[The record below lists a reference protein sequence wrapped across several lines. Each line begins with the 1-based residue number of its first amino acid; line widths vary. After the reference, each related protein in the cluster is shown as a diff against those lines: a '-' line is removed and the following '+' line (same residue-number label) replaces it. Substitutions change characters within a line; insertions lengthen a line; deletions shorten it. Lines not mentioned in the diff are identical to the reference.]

1 MEALRQVAAERGI
14 SLPLNL
20 GLNDGTYM
28 PAACVDV
35 LTRNAH
41 RLGLR
46 NYTTANNDP
55 LREAIAELDG
65 VTPEHVFLRNG
76 SGPILK
82 QVVPQIIS
90 KAIKSS
96 PRRIARHL
104 MNKNGFPIITPK
116 FTYSKVPA
124 KASEMGLT
132 VHLVELGPETG
143 WKLDVAAIERHL
155 KQGDS
160 FVYIANPNN
169 PTGNV
174 LVTRDQIVPLLK
186 KYPRS
191 WFWIDEAYVQ
201 YVDESHRRFSDLVPK
216 FNNLIVGRTFSFA
229 YGLAGVRVGYML
241 APPELVRE
249 MSGQLTNYR
258 LGTLQEELAIAAL
271 QDADHLPW
279 LREECARERQH
290 LIDGMSP
297 HAGVE
302 VWDTQVNFVFGR
314 FTDGR
319 TGAALKARMA
329 ERGIATKCFEP
340 FAGTTYEPYFRITL
354 GTREENAFFLEQFA
368 EVMQVMRPGV

>member
-1 MEALRQVAAERGI
+1 MEALRKAAEARGI
-14 SLPLNL
+14 TLPLNL

-55 LREAIAELDG
+55 LREVIAEIDG

-82 QVVPQIIS
+82 QVVPHI
-90 KAIKSS
+90 IKSS
-96 PRRIARHL
+96 IKGSTRRVVRHL
-104 MNKNGFPIITPK
+104 VNKNGFPIITPK
-116 FTYSKVPA
+116 FTYSKVPK
-124 KASEMGLT
+124 KASELGLT
-132 VHLVELGPETG
+132 VHLVELGPENG
-143 WKLDVAAIERHL
+143 WKLDVAEIERRL
-155 KQGDS
+155 KVQDG

-174 LVTRDQIVPLLK
+174 LVTREQIVPLLK
-186 KYPRS
+186 RFPKS

-201 YVDESHRRFSDLVPK
+201 YVDPEHRRFSDLVAK
-216 FNNLIVGRTFSFA
+216 FDNLIVGRTFSFA

-241 APPELVRE
+241 APPAIVRE

-271 QDADHLPW
+271 QDQDHLPW
-279 LREECARERQH
+279 LREECARERKH
-290 LIDGMSP
+290 LLDGM
-297 HAGVE
+297 AQFDGIE
-302 VWDTQVNFVFGR
+302 AWDTEVNFVFAR

-319 TGAALKARMA
+319 TGQWLKDELAK
-329 ERGIATKCFEP
+329 RGIAIKVLAPLAE
-340 FAGTTYEPYFRITL
+340 ASYDPYFRVTL
-354 GTREENAFFLEQFA
+354 GTEAENRFVVEQIIDIA
-368 EVMQVMRPGV
+368 G